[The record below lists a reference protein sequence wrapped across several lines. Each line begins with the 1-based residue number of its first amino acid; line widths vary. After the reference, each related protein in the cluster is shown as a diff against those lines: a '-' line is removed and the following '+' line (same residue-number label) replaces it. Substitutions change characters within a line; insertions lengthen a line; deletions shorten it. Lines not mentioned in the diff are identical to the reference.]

1 MKEERI
7 VRSREGSFNGDDC
20 SSPSKILDNSA
31 ANQSAAASSTV
42 TANMTCK
49 VFLMTTNSRYQQYTM
64 EASNKQV
71 SFTQG
76 RANTSPVRG
85 AGIVDDLRRSRI
97 SSVDSPTKKL
107 LCKNRRHFGLSIVT
121 VNGHRKLYFLTY
133 EQMLKAA
140 EYLLAAQK
148 FSNRIDQYKVI

>member
-20 SSPSKILDNSA
+20 SSTSKILDSSA
-31 ANQSAAASSTV
+31 VNQSAAASSV
-42 TANMTCK
+42 TNMTCK

-76 RANTSPVRG
+76 RASTSPERG
-85 AGIVDDLRRSRI
+85 GIVDDLRRSRI

-140 EYLLAAQK
+140 EYLLSAQK
-148 FSNRIDQYKVI
+148 FSNRID

>member
-20 SSPSKILDNSA
+20 SSPSKIMDSSA
-31 ANQSAAASSTV
+31 INQSAAASSV
-42 TANMTCK
+42 ANTTCK

-76 RANTSPVRG
+76 RASTSPERG
-85 AGIVDDLRRSRI
+85 GIVDDLRRSRI

-140 EYLLAAQK
+140 EYLLSAQK
-148 FSNRIDQYKVI
+148 FSNRID

>member
-1 MKEERI
+1 M
-7 VRSREGSFNGDDC
+7 RSREGSANGDDC
-20 SSPSKILDNSA
+20 SSPSKAALDSTV
-31 ANQSAAASSTV
+31 NQSAAANSVT
-42 TANMTCK
+42 TANTTTCK

-76 RANTSPVRG
+76 RASTSPERG
-85 AGIVDDLRRSRI
+85 GIVDDLRRSRI

-133 EQMLKAA
+133 EQMLKGA

-148 FSNRIDQYKVI
+148 FSNRINQYKVI